1 MANQLHETS
10 PTQYIDANGTR
21 YAYRRFGKAEKV
33 PLVFL
38 QYFAAN
44 MDNWDPKVINGF
56 AADREVILFDNAGV
70 ASSGSKTPAS
80 VLEMTKHFVTF
91 IKALGL
97 KEIDLLGHSL
107 GGMIAQQ
114 LALDHPEL
122 VRHIIL
128 VGTGPRGG
136 EGMTFTELSID
147 EMRANPENTVL
158 TAFFS
163 PTETSQSAGRAF
175 IQRLKARKEDRDPP
189 VSLESTQAQLKA
201 LKEWGTIP
209 NHDRYAYLKNIKH
222 KILVVSGNNDVVV
235 MPINSLILAQH
246 LPNAQL
252 IIYPDSSHGVQ
263 DQHAE
268 LFLQHAR
275 LFLNG

>member
-1 MANQLHETS
+1 MTNQSHETS
-10 PTQYIDANGTR
+10 PTQYIDANGIR
-21 YAYRRFGKAEKV
+21 YAYRRFGKAGSI

-44 MDNWDPKVINGF
+44 MDNWDPKVTNGF
-56 AADREVILFDNAGV
+56 AADREVILFNNAGI
-70 ASSGSKTPAS
+70 ASSGGKTPAS
-80 VLEMTKHFVTF
+80 VSEMTKHFVTF
-91 IKALGL
+91 IRALGL
-97 KEIDLLGHSL
+97 KEIDVMGHSL

-114 LALDHPEL
+114 LALDHPKL

-147 EMRANPENTVL
+147 EMRADPENTLL

-163 PTETSQSAGRAF
+163 PTETSQSAGKAF
-175 IQRLKARKEDRDPP
+175 IQRLKARKEDRDPL

-209 NHDRYAYLKNIKH
+209 GNDRYAYLKNIKH
-222 KILVVSGNNDVVV
+222 TILVVSGNNDIVV

-252 IIYPDSSHGVQ
+252 IVYPDSSHGVQ

-268 LFLQHAR
+268 LFLKHAR
-275 LFLNG
+275 LFLNA